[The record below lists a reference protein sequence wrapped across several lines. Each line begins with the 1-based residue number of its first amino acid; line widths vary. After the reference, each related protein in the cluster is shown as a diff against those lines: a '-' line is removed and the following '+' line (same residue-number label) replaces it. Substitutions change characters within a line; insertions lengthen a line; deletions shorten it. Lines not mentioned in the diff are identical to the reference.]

1 MSRFLICH
9 RLIPFAPLVLKRNDS
24 HVARVAMAVEIER
37 KFLVIGDEYRVWPGS
52 LYEQGYLSIDPD
64 RTVRV
69 RIAGDRGFL
78 TVKGKT
84 SGTTRAEF
92 EYETPLED
100 ARQMLLLCEWP
111 LIQKKRF
118 RVPLAGY
125 VWEID
130 EFQGPNQGLV
140 LAEIELQTEADVF
153 KTPDWIGREVTHDPR
168 FYNSNLVRRPF
179 QSWPP
184 DDLLACE

>member
-1 MSRFLICH
+1 M
-9 RLIPFAPLVLKRNDS
+9 LV
-24 HVARVAMAVEIER
+24 
-37 KFLVIGDEYRVWPGS
+37 
-52 LYEQGYLSIDPD
+52 
-64 RTVRV
+64 
-69 RIAGDRGFL
+69 
-78 TVKGKT
+78 
-84 SGTTRAEF
+84 
-92 EYETPLED
+92 
-100 ARQMLLLCEWP
+100 LCEWP

-118 RVPLAGY
+118 QVTLAGY

-153 KTPDWIGREVTHDPR
+153 ETPDWIGREVTHDPR